1 MKAALMGIYTLWL
14 RDITRFVRDK
24 PRIISSSVQ
33 PLLWLFVLGLGLSTA
48 FVRGG
53 GDNNYMRFIYPGI
66 ISMSVLFTSIFSAVS
81 IIWDREFGFLKE
93 VLVAPIPRWSVAIGR
108 ALGGSTVAVLQGTI
122 ILIVAP
128 LVGVSFTFSQLALA
142 FLIMFMIAFSMTS
155 FGILI
160 AARMHTHEGFQVVVN
175 FILLPMFFL
184 SGAMFPVGEG
194 LPSWMQA
201 LVRINPLSY
210 GVDALRQTLVGIKI
224 NPIWLDLSVV
234 AGFGAFALMMAVWY
248 FEKHE

>member
-1 MKAALMGIYTLWL
+1 MKGALIGIYTLWL

-53 GDNNYMRFIYPGI
+53 DADYMRFIYPGI

-93 VLVAPIPRWSVAIGR
+93 VLVAPIPRWSVVIGR
-108 ALGGSTVAVLQGTI
+108 ALGGSTVAVMQGTI
-122 ILIVAP
+122 ILIFAP
-128 LVGVSFTFSQLALA
+128 AVGVSFTAGQLVLA

-175 FILLPMFFL
+175 FVLLPMFFL
-184 SGAMFPVGEG
+184 SGAMFPVNQG
-194 LPSWMQA
+194 LPGWMHM
-201 LVRINPLSY
+201 LVRVDPLSY
-210 GVDALRQTLVGIKI
+210 GVDALRQTLVGIEVYS
-224 NPIWLDLSVV
+224 IWLDFLVV
-234 AGFGAFALMMAVWY
+234 MSFGVAALTLAVWY
-248 FEKHE
+248 FERHE

>member
-1 MKAALMGIYTLWL
+1 MKAAMMGIYTLWL

-53 GDNNYMRFIYPGI
+53 GDNDYMRFIYPGI

-93 VLVAPIPRWSVAIGR
+93 VLVAPIPRWSVAVGR

-122 ILIVAP
+122 ILVVAP

-184 SGAMFPVGEG
+184 SGAMFPVSEG
-194 LPSWMQA
+194 LPAWMQA

-224 NPIWLDLSVV
+224 NSIWLDLSVV
-234 AGFGAFALMMAVWY
+234 AGFGAFALIMAVWY

>member
-14 RDITRFVRDK
+14 RDVTRFLRDK
-24 PRIISSSVQ
+24 PRIVSSAAQ

-48 FVRGG
+48 FVKGG
-53 GDNNYMRFIYPGI
+53 SPQYLRFIYPGI

-108 ALGGSTVAVLQGTI
+108 ALGGSTVAVMQGTI

-128 LVGVSFTFSQLALA
+128 FIGVKFGILQLLLA
-142 FLIMFMIAFSMTS
+142 FIIMFMIAFSMTS

-160 AARMHTHEGFQVVVN
+160 ASRMHTHEGFQVVVN
-175 FILLPMFFL
+175 FLLLPMFFL
-184 SGAMFPVGEG
+184 SGAMFPTSKG
-194 LPSWMQA
+194 LPIWMHA
-201 LVRINPLSY
+201 LVRIDPLSY
-210 GVDALRQTLVGIKI
+210 GVDALRQTLVGLKVF
-224 NPIWLDLSVV
+224 PIWLDLAVV
-234 AGFGAFALMMAVWY
+234 ICFGAVALSLGVWY
-248 FEKHE
+248 FERTE

>member
-14 RDITRFVRDK
+14 RDVTRFLRDK
-24 PRIISSSVQ
+24 PRIISSAVQ
-33 PLLWLFVLGLGLSTA
+33 PLLWLFILGLGLSTA

-53 GDNNYMRFIYPGI
+53 DPQYVRFIFPGI

-93 VLVAPIPRWSVAIGR
+93 VLVAPIPRWAVAVGR

-122 ILIVAP
+122 ILLVAP
-128 LVGVSFTFSQLALA
+128 VIGVSFTASQLLVA

-160 AARMHTHEGFQVVVN
+160 AARMHTHEGFQVVSN
-175 FILLPMFFL
+175 FVLLPMFFL
-184 SGAMFPVGEG
+184 SGAMFPTNRG
-194 LPSWMQA
+194 LPSWMNV
-201 LVRINPLSY
+201 LVSIDPLGY

-224 NPIWLDLSVV
+224 YPLWLDLAVV
-234 AGFGAFALMMAVWY
+234 VGFGAVALTIGVWY
-248 FEKHE
+248 FERNE

>member
-14 RDITRFVRDK
+14 RDVTRFLRDK
-24 PRIISSSVQ
+24 PRIISSAVQ
-33 PLLWLFVLGLGLSTA
+33 PLLWLFILGLGLSTA

-53 GDNNYMRFIYPGI
+53 DPQYVRFIFPGI

-93 VLVAPIPRWSVAIGR
+93 VLVAPIPRWAVAIGR

-122 ILIVAP
+122 ILLVAP
-128 LVGVSFTFSQLALA
+128 IIGVSFTAAQLLTA

-160 AARMHTHEGFQVVVN
+160 AARMHTHEGFQVVSN
-175 FILLPMFFL
+175 FVLLPMFFL
-184 SGAMFPVGEG
+184 SGAMFPTNRG
-194 LPSWMQA
+194 LPSWMNL
-201 LVRINPLSY
+201 LVRIDPLGY

-224 NPIWLDLSVV
+224 YPLWLDLAVV
-234 AGFGAFALMMAVWY
+234 VGFGAVALTIGVWY
-248 FEKHE
+248 FERNE

>member
-53 GDNNYMRFIYPGI
+53 GDNDYMRFIYPGI

-93 VLVAPIPRWSVAIGR
+93 VLVAPIPRWSVAVGR

-122 ILIVAP
+122 ILVVAP

-184 SGAMFPVGEG
+184 SGAMFPVSEG
-194 LPSWMQA
+194 LPVWMQA
-201 LVRINPLSY
+201 LVRVNPLSY
-210 GVDALRQTLVGIKI
+210 GVDALRQTLVGIKL
-224 NPIWLDLSVV
+224 NSIWLDLSVV
-234 AGFGAFALMMAVWY
+234 AVFGVFALTMAVWY